1 MQDLKLP
8 CSVCRSEAFFKCTGD
23 LLHAYTVL
31 NVYEVLARDRTE
43 DIGVNFSKEDRLFAI
58 VLRSLTR

>member
-8 CSVCRSEAFFKCTGD
+8 CSICRSEAFFKCAED
-23 LLHAYTVL
+23 LPRACTVL
-31 NVYEVLARDRTE
+31 NVYEVLVRDRTE
-43 DIGVNFSKEDRLFAI
+43 DIGVDFSEEGCLFAI